1 MAKKKRVYLFEEGS
15 ASMRDIL
22 GGKGCNLAEM
32 TNLGLPIPPGFT
44 ITCQTCNEY
53 YAAGKKF
60 PAGLMDDVKKAMKHV
75 EQKVGKKFGDPENPL
90 LVSVRSGA
98 PISMPGMM
106 DTILNLG
113 LNENT
118 LKGLIA
124 KTGNERFAYDA
135 YRRFINMFGDVVL
148 GIEHRKFEE
157 ILSAKKKAKGVK
169 QDTELDAADLKDVA
183 EKYKELVEKE
193 TGKKFPEDPMEQLEL
208 AIRAVFESWN
218 TPRAVTYRKINRIPE
233 TLGTAVNVQTMVF
246 GNMGLTSGTGVAF
259 TRDPSTGEN
268 KLYGEYLTN
277 AQGEDVVAGI
287 RTPKPLS
294 ELQKEMPEVYK
305 QFADIAKKL
314 EEHYRDMQ
322 DMEFTIENGK
332 LWMLQT
338 RSGKRTA
345 AAAVKIAVDMVKEG
359 KITKEEAIM
368 RVQPEH
374 IDKLLHR
381 QIDPKAKVSPVAK
394 GLNASPGA
402 AVGKVV
408 FTADDAARLGKGGAG
423 EKVILVSV
431 ETTPEDIHGMVAAQ
445 GILTSRGGMTSHAAV
460 VARGMGIPCVAGC
473 EKLKV
478 DTIKKQAEVEG
489 TGIIIREGDVITID
503 GGDGRVIIG
512 EVPLIDPELTGDF
525 EELLNWADSI
535 SRMHVRANAD
545 TPKNALDARKFGAKG
560 IGLCRTERMFNDPER
575 LPIVQ
580 EMIMANTPEERKKAL
595 AKLKPMQKG
604 DFKAILEA
612 MDGLPVI
619 IRLLDPPLHEFLPKL
634 EDLLVEVTKLS
645 AHKSDDRVLAE
656 KERILNKVRELSEF
670 NPMLGHR
677 GCRLAIKYP
686 EIYEMQTAAIF
697 EAATELKKEGK
708 NPIPEVMIPLVGNVK
723 ELAKLKAIVKKT
735 ADEVIAKSGVK
746 MDYMV
751 GTMIEVPRAALTADE
766 IAKEAEFFSYGT
778 NDLTQ
783 TTLGFSRDDAEAKF
797 LQLYMKE
804 GILPDNPF
812 EVLDFDGVGKLIE
825 MGVKLGRKTRP
836 NLEIGVCGET
846 GGEPRSIEFYHNAGF
861 NYVSCSKFR
870 VPIARLAA
878 AQATIK
884 EKLAGK
890 KKKPSGNS

>member
-1 MAKKKRVYLFEEGS
+1 
-15 ASMRDIL
+15 
-22 GGKGCNLAEM
+22 
-32 TNLGLPIPPGFT
+32 
-44 ITCQTCNEY
+44 
-53 YAAGKKF
+53 
-60 PAGLMDDVKKAMKHV
+60 
-75 EQKVGKKFGDPENPL
+75 
-90 LVSVRSGA
+90 
-98 PISMPGMM
+98 
-106 DTILNLG
+106 
-113 LNENT
+113 
-118 LKGLIA
+118 
-124 KTGNERFAYDA
+124 
-135 YRRFINMFGDVVL
+135 
-148 GIEHRKFEE
+148 
-157 ILSAKKKAKGVK
+157 
-169 QDTELDAADLKDVA
+169 
-183 EKYKELVEKE
+183 
-193 TGKKFPEDPMEQLEL
+193 
-208 AIRAVFESWN
+208 
-218 TPRAVTYRKINRIPE
+218 
-233 TLGTAVNVQTMVF
+233 
-246 GNMGLTSGTGVAF
+246 
-259 TRDPSTGEN
+259 
-268 KLYGEYLTN
+268 
-277 AQGEDVVAGI
+277 
-287 RTPKPLS
+287 
-294 ELQKEMPEVYK
+294 
-305 QFADIAKKL
+305 
-314 EEHYRDMQ
+314 
-322 DMEFTIENGK
+322 
-332 LWMLQT
+332 
-338 RSGKRTA
+338 
-345 AAAVKIAVDMVKEG
+345 
-359 KITKEEAIM
+359 
-368 RVQPEH
+368 
-374 IDKLLHR
+374 
-381 QIDPKAKVSPVAK
+381 
-394 GLNASPGA
+394 
-402 AVGKVV
+402 
-408 FTADDAARLGKGGAG
+408 
-423 EKVILVSV
+423 
-431 ETTPEDIHGMVAAQ
+431 
-445 GILTSRGGMTSHAAV
+445 
-460 VARGMGIPCVAGC
+460 MGIPCVAGC

-723 ELAKLKAIVKKT
+723 ELAKLKAVVKKT

-890 KKKPSGNS
+890 KKKPSGDS